1 MVRLNL
7 EGIWIDLNDQEFELK
22 WKHPIQN
29 SLKGENSTYST
40 DITCALTENNRL
52 AFDYKIFTSSSKTN
66 RYLYGVLYVNNT
78 AMRVRCYI
86 KGFSLTSVKFYLEQF
101 RQGTVSNLI
110 KDETNI
116 CDLYLTE
123 IQNQSKRD
131 VLYEVTNIPATPKY
145 PFAYVPGVD
154 LPDIFTRFFANGRPN
169 IYATNLIQEL
179 AAFYGVT
186 LNSVPTNYLIYSNQW
201 KCRTGI
207 ACKSSAYIQV
217 FDVITDN
224 QLLISVTTPQFNLYV
239 DLSSVIKSTSPFKV
253 FLKFQNIFYHGII
266 SEITA
271 PLIVDLYLKNTAT
284 NAETLIKSIIYT
296 PTSSVWDG
304 VVIESPI
311 VAAGDYILIVKNQ
324 SKVTFTCYSDSPTI
338 EAIVCY
344 TDLEKATE
352 KFSEYADFG
361 IAGYY
366 PCWQNLPP
374 VTAKTII
381 ETVALCAGKMVEYK
395 DDSIDFIDFDQVFNW
410 NNAIDVSDKL
420 ISMKEK
426 SFRFLNSNNA
436 TVSYSNGAVIAT
448 VLINDETL
456 PIGTNNVATID
467 ALRIQDDTAT
477 ERVTDKVVLQQLP
490 DGHFEIINK
499 LADIYTPVISPKVFE
514 ADFIYFAD
522 NKKPLLIRQFGGIFI
537 ALESIMTTK
546 NTITL
551 KLLKLR

>member
-101 RQGTVSNLI
+101 RQGAVSNLI

-154 LPDIFTRFFANGRPN
+154 LPDIFTRVLANDRPN

-186 LNSVPTNYLIYSNQW
+186 LNNAPTNYLVYSNQW

-207 ACKSSAYIQV
+207 AGKSSIV
-217 FDVITDN
+217 GGLFDVAHQTAAIIN
-224 QLLISVTTPQFNLYV
+224 SEVKCNIFAE
-239 DLSSVIKSTSPFKV
+239 SSTIKSVAPF
-253 FLKFQNIFYHGII
+253 NIFLHFNSVDFTGLYGET
-266 SEITA
+266 SR
-271 PLIVDLYLKNTAT
+271 LIVDLRNQETGLIYHVGEVNSDFGSDVS
-284 NAETLIKSIIYT
+284 NALL
-296 PTSSVWDG
+296 TSG
-304 VVIESPI
+304 I
-311 VAAGDYILIVKNQ
+311 VPAGNY
-324 SKVTFTCYSDSPTI
+324 TI
-338 EAIVCY
+338 EFTFNAQTIITDIDVEFLINY
-344 TDLEKATE
+344 TEIEKNSLE

-361 IAGYY
+361 VAGYY

-374 VTAKTII
+374 VTAKTLI
-381 ETVALCAGKMVEYK
+381 ETIALCAGKMVEYK
-395 DDSIDFIDFDQVFNW
+395 DNSIDFVDFDQVFDW
-410 NNAIDVSDKL
+410 SNAIDVSDKL

-436 TVSYSNGAVIAT
+436 TVSYSSGAVIAT

-467 ALRIQDDTAT
+467 ALRIQDDTGE
-477 ERVTDKVVLQQLP
+477 ERTTDKVVLQQTP

-514 ADFIYFAD
+514 ADFIYFSD

>member
-101 RQGTVSNLI
+101 RQGAVSNLI

-116 CDLYLTE
+116 CDIHLTE

-145 PFAYVPGVD
+145 PFSYVPGVD
-154 LPDIFTRFFANGRPN
+154 LPDIFTRVSANGRPN
-169 IYATNLIQEL
+169 IYAANLIQEL
-179 AAFYGVT
+179 AVFYGVT
-186 LNSVPTNYLIYSNQW
+186 LNNAPTNYLVYSNQW

-207 ACKSSAYIQV
+207 AAKANTTTQV
-217 FDVITDN
+217 FNTIGYN
-224 QLLISVTTPQFNLYV
+224 QILHGFSTPQFNLWFE
-239 DLSSVIKSTSPFKV
+239 LSTIKSIAPFKV
-253 FLKFQNIFYHGII
+253 FLKFQNIFYHGVI

-271 PLIVDLYLKNTAT
+271 PLIVDLYLKNVGT
-284 NAETLIKSIIYT
+284 NAETLIKSIVYT
-296 PTSSVWDG
+296 PTSSNWDG

-311 VAAGDYILIVKNQ
+311 VAAGDYILIAKNQ
-324 SKVTFTCYSDSPTI
+324 SKVTFACYSDAPTI

-344 TDLEKATE
+344 TDLEKTTE
-352 KFSEYADFG
+352 NFSEYADFG

-366 PCWQNLPP
+366 PCWQNLPS
-374 VTAKTII
+374 VTAKTLI
-381 ETVALCAGKMVEYK
+381 ETIALCAGKMVEYK
-395 DDSIDFIDFDQVFNW
+395 DDSIDFIDFDQVFDW
-410 NNAIDVSDKL
+410 HNAVDVSDKL

-426 SFRFLNSNNA
+426 SFRFLGSNNA
-436 TVSYSNGAVIAT
+436 TVSYSSGAVIAT

-456 PIGTNNVATID
+456 PIGTNNVAVID

-499 LADIYTPVISPKVFE
+499 LADIYTPVVNPKVFE

-522 NKKPLLIRQFGGIFI
+522 NKKPLLIRQFGGVFI

>member
-7 EGIWIDLNDQEFELK
+7 EGIWIDLNDQDFELK

-40 DITCALTENNRL
+40 DITCALTGNNRL

-101 RQGTVSNLI
+101 RQGAVSNLL

-123 IQNQSKRD
+123 IQNKSKRD

-154 LPDIFTRFFANGRPN
+154 LPDIFTRLSANDRPN

-186 LNSVPTNYLIYSNQW
+186 LNNAPTNYLVYSNQW

-207 ACKSSAYIQV
+207 AAKANITTQV
-217 FDVITDN
+217 FNTIGYN
-224 QLLISVTTPQFNLYV
+224 QILHGFSTPQFNLWFE
-239 DLSSVIKSTSPFKV
+239 LSTVKSVAPFKV
-253 FLKFQNIFYHGII
+253 FLKFQNIFYHGVI

-284 NAETLIKSIIYT
+284 NEETLIKSIVYT
-296 PTSSVWDG
+296 PTSSNWAG
-304 VVIESPI
+304 VVIESP
-311 VAAGDYILIVKNQ
+311 VVPAGDYILIAKNQ
-324 SKVTFTCYSDSPTI
+324 SKVTFTCYSDAPTI
-338 EAIVCY
+338 EAMICY
-344 TDLEKATE
+344 TNTEKATE

-361 IAGYY
+361 VAGYY

-374 VTAKTII
+374 VTAKTLI
-381 ETVALCAGKMVEYK
+381 ETVALCAGKMIEYK
-395 DDSIDFIDFDQVFNW
+395 DNSIDFIDFDQVFDW
-410 NNAIDVSDKL
+410 ANAIDVSDKL

-426 SFRFLNSNNA
+426 SFRFLDSNNA
-436 TVSYSNGAVIAT
+436 TVSYSSGAVIAT

-467 ALRIQDDTAT
+467 ALRIQDDTGE
-477 ERVTDKVVLQQLP
+477 ERTIDKVVLQQLP

-551 KLLKLR
+551 KLLKLK

>member
-101 RQGTVSNLI
+101 RQGAVSNLL
-110 KDETNI
+110 KDETSI
-116 CDLYLTE
+116 CDIYLTE

-154 LPDIFTRFFANGRPN
+154 LPDIFTRLSANDRPN

-179 AAFYGVT
+179 ASFYGVT
-186 LNSVPTNYLIYSNQW
+186 LNNAPTNYLVYSNQW

-207 ACKSSAYIQV
+207 AGKSSIVGGV
-217 FDVITDN
+217 FEATHQTVSIINSEVKYNIFAESNT
-224 QLLISVTTPQFNLYV
+224 
-239 DLSSVIKSTSPFKV
+239 IKSVAPF
-253 FLKFQNIFYHGII
+253 NIFLHFNSVSFTGVYGEM
-266 SEITA
+266 SR
-271 PLIVDLYLKNTAT
+271 LIVDLRNQETGLIYQVGEINSDFGLEVS
-284 NAETLIKSIIYT
+284 NALL
-296 PTSSVWDG
+296 TS
-304 VVIESPI
+304 VIAP
-311 VAAGDYILIVKNQ
+311 AGNY
-324 SKVTFTCYSDSPTI
+324 TI
-338 EAIVCY
+338 EFTFNAQTVLAGIDVEFLINY
-344 TDLEKATE
+344 TELEKNSLE

-361 IAGYY
+361 VAGYY
-366 PCWQNLPP
+366 PCWQNLPA
-374 VTAKTII
+374 VTAKTLIEII
-381 ETVALCAGKMVEYK
+381 ALCAGKMVEYK
-395 DDSIDFIDFDQVFNW
+395 DDSIDFIDFVKVFDW
-410 NNAIDVSDKL
+410 RNAIDVSDKL

-426 SFRFLNSNNA
+426 SFRFLDSNNA
-436 TVSYSNGAVIAT
+436 TVSYSSGAVIAT

-467 ALRIQDDTAT
+467 ALRIQDDTGE
-477 ERVTDKVVLQQLP
+477 ERTTDKVVLQETT
-490 DGHFEIINK
+490 DGHFDIIEK
-499 LADIYTPVISPKVFE
+499 LKDIYTPVINPKVFE
-514 ADFIYFAD
+514 ADFIYFSD

>member
-101 RQGTVSNLI
+101 RQGAVSNLL

-145 PFAYVPGVD
+145 TFAYVPGVD
-154 LPDIFTRFFANGRPN
+154 LPDIFTRLSANDRPN

-179 AAFYGVT
+179 AAFYGVA
-186 LNSVPTNYLIYSNQW
+186 LNNAPTNYLVYSNQW

-207 ACKSSAYIQV
+207 PISGTFSSLTYLNADDNLITIHSSMPKFNIYIES
-217 FDVITDN
+217 FKI
-224 QLLISVTTPQFNLYV
+224 ISE
-239 DLSSVIKSTSPFKV
+239 SPIKV
-253 FLKFQNIFYHGII
+253 FLKLREVIFTGIPI
-266 SEITA
+266 IDTKAKFYLMEIA
-271 PLIVDLYLKNTAT
+271 SG
-284 NAETLIKSIIYT
+284 IKYD
-296 PTSSVWDG
+296 VG
-304 VVIESPI
+304 VVN
-311 VAAGDYILIVKNQ
+311 YINGENQ
-324 SKVTFTCYSDSPTI
+324 SDILLQSDVIPKGSYYLRCEHNTSLIINTYASTPSL
-338 EAIVCY
+338 EAIICY
-344 TDLEKATE
+344 TGLEKATE
-352 KFSEYADFG
+352 NFSEYADFG
-361 IAGYY
+361 VAGYY
-366 PCWQNLPP
+366 PCWQNLPA
-374 VTAKTII
+374 VTAKTLI

-395 DDSIDFIDFDQVFNW
+395 DNSIDFIDFDQIFDW

-436 TVSYSNGAVIAT
+436 TVSYSSGAIIAT

-467 ALRIQDDTAT
+467 ALRIQDDTGE
-477 ERVTDKVVLQQLP
+477 ERTTDKVVLQQTP

-537 ALESIMTTK
+537 ALESVMTAK

>member
-101 RQGTVSNLI
+101 RQGAVSNLI

-145 PFAYVPGVD
+145 PFSYVPGAD
-154 LPDIFTRFFANGRPN
+154 LPDIFTRVSANGRPN
-169 IYATNLIQEL
+169 IYATNSIQEL
-179 AAFYGVT
+179 AVFYGVT
-186 LNSVPTNYLIYSNQW
+186 LNNAPTNYLVYSNQW

-207 ACKSSAYIQV
+207 AAKANTTTQV
-217 FDVITDN
+217 FNTIGYN
-224 QLLISVTTPQFNLYV
+224 QILHGFSTPQFNLWFE
-239 DLSSVIKSTSPFKV
+239 LSTIKSIAPFKV
-253 FLKFQNIFYHGII
+253 FLKFQNIFYHGVI

-271 PLIVDLYLKNTAT
+271 PLIVDLYLKNVGT
-284 NAETLIKSIIYT
+284 NAEILTKSIVYT
-296 PTSSVWDG
+296 PTSSNWAG

-311 VAAGDYILIVKNQ
+311 AAAGDYILIAKNQ
-324 SKVTFTCYSDSPTI
+324 SKVTFTCYSDAPTI
-338 EAIVCY
+338 EAIICY
-344 TDLEKATE
+344 TDLEKPTE
-352 KFSEYADFG
+352 NFSEYADFG
-361 IAGYY
+361 VAGYY
-366 PCWQNLPP
+366 PCWQNLPA
-374 VTAKTII
+374 VTAKTLI
-381 ETVALCAGKMVEYK
+381 ETIALCAGKMVEYK
-395 DDSIDFIDFDQVFNW
+395 DDSIDFIDFDQVFDW
-410 NNAIDVSDKL
+410 HDAVDVSDKL

-426 SFRFLNSNNA
+426 SFRFLGSNNA
-436 TVSYSNGAVIAT
+436 TVSYSSGAVIAT

-499 LADIYTPVISPKVFE
+499 LADIYTPVVNPKVFE

-522 NKKPLLIRQFGGIFI
+522 NKKPLLIRQFGGVFI

>member
-78 AMRVRCYI
+78 AVRVRCYI

-101 RQGTVSNLI
+101 RQGAVSNLL

-154 LPDIFTRFFANGRPN
+154 LPDIFTRVSANDRPN

-186 LNSVPTNYLIYSNQW
+186 LNNAPTNYLVYSNQW

-207 ACKSSAYIQV
+207 PTRSTFA
-217 FDVITDN
+217 
-224 QLLISVTTPQFNLYV
+224 
-239 DLSSVIKSTSPFKV
+239 STSYPSSGDHSLSLTEITPKFNIYIDTYKIVSTAPFKA
-253 FLKFQNIFYHGII
+253 FMKI
-266 SEITA
+266 SEIWFPGPAGDALPTMSA
-271 PLIVDLYLKNTAT
+271 DFYLKEMTSGLEYRVGTINYFFGENQNDVKLESAIVPAGTYYLRVLHNAAVAINTYSSAP
-284 NAETLIKSIIYT
+284 TL
-296 PTSSVWDG
+296 
-304 VVIESPI
+304 
-311 VAAGDYILIVKNQ
+311 
-324 SKVTFTCYSDSPTI
+324 
-338 EAIVCY
+338 EAIICY

-352 KFSEYADFG
+352 NFSEYADFG
-361 IAGYY
+361 VAGYY

-374 VTAKTII
+374 VTAKAII
-381 ETVALCAGKMVEYK
+381 ETIALCAGKMVEYK
-395 DDSIDFIDFDQVFNW
+395 DNSIDFIDFNQIFNW
-410 NNAIDVSDKL
+410 QNAIDVSDKL

-426 SFRFLNSNNA
+426 AFRFLNSNNA
-436 TVSYSNGAVIAT
+436 TVSYANGAVIAT

-456 PIGTNNVATID
+456 PIGTNNVAIID
-467 ALRIQDDTAT
+467 ALRIQDDTGE
-477 ERVTDKVVLQQLP
+477 ERTTDKVVLQETT

-514 ADFIYFAD
+514 ADFIYFSD

>member
-101 RQGTVSNLI
+101 RQGAVSNLL

-116 CDLYLTE
+116 CDIYLTE

-154 LPDIFTRFFANGRPN
+154 LPDIFTRVSANDRPN

-186 LNSVPTNYLIYSNQW
+186 LNNAPTNYLVYSNQW

-207 ACKSSAYIQV
+207 AAKANTTTQV
-217 FDVITDN
+217 FNTIGYN
-224 QLLISVTTPQFNLYV
+224 QILHGFSMPQFNLWFE
-239 DLSSVIKSTSPFKV
+239 LSTVKSVAPFKV
-253 FLKFQNIFYHGII
+253 FLKFQNIFYHGVI

-284 NAETLIKSIIYT
+284 NAETLIKSIVYT
-296 PTSSVWDG
+296 PTSSIWSG

-311 VAAGDYILIVKNQ
+311 VAAGDYILIAKNQ
-324 SKVTFTCYSDSPTI
+324 SKVTFTCYSDAPTI
-338 EAIVCY
+338 EAMICY
-344 TDLEKATE
+344 TGLEKATE
-352 KFSEYADFG
+352 NFSEYADFG

-374 VTAKTII
+374 VTAKTLI

-395 DDSIDFIDFDQVFNW
+395 DNSIDFIDFDQIFNW
-410 NNAIDVSDKL
+410 DNAIDVSDKL

-436 TVSYSNGAVIAT
+436 TVSYSSGAIIAT

-467 ALRIQDDTAT
+467 ALRIQDDTGE
-477 ERVTDKVVLQQLP
+477 ERTTDKVVLQQTP

-537 ALESIMTTK
+537 ALESVMTTK

>member
-101 RQGTVSNLI
+101 RQGAVSNLL

-131 VLYEVTNIPATPKY
+131 VFYEVTNIPATPKY

-154 LPDIFTRFFANGRPN
+154 LPDIFTRVSANDRPN

-186 LNSVPTNYLIYSNQW
+186 LNNAPTNYLVYSNQW
-201 KCRTGI
+201 RCRTGI
-207 ACKSSAYIQV
+207 AAKANTTTQV
-217 FDVITDN
+217 FNTIGYN
-224 QLLISVTTPQFNLYV
+224 QILHGFSMPQFNLWFE
-239 DLSSVIKSTSPFKV
+239 LSTAKSVAPFKV
-253 FLKFQNIFYHGII
+253 FLKFQNIFYHGVI

-271 PLIVDLYLKNTAT
+271 PLIVDLYLKNIGT
-284 NAETLIKSIIYT
+284 NVETLIKSITYT
-296 PTSSVWDG
+296 PTSSIWAG
-304 VVIESPI
+304 VVIESP
-311 VAAGDYILIVKNQ
+311 VVPAGDYILIAKNQ
-324 SKVTFTCYSDSPTI
+324 SKVTFTCYSDAPTI
-338 EAIVCY
+338 EAMICY

-352 KFSEYADFG
+352 NFSEYSDFG

-374 VTAKTII
+374 VTAKTLI
-381 ETVALCAGKMVEYK
+381 ETIALCAGKMVEYK
-395 DDSIDFIDFDQVFNW
+395 DNSIDFIDFDQIFDW
-410 NNAIDVSDKL
+410 SNAIDVSDNL

-426 SFRFLNSNNA
+426 SFRFLDSNNA
-436 TVSYSNGAVIAT
+436 TVSYSSGAVIAT

-467 ALRIQDDTAT
+467 ALRIQGDTGE
-477 ERVTDKVVLQQLP
+477 ERTTDKVVLQQLP

>member
-52 AFDYKIFTSSSKTN
+52 AFDYKIFTASSKTN

-101 RQGTVSNLI
+101 RQGTVSNLL
-110 KDETNI
+110 KDDTNI

-154 LPDIFTRFFANGRPN
+154 LPDIFTRVSANGRPN

-186 LNSVPTNYLIYSNQW
+186 LNNAPTNYLVYSNQW

-207 ACKSSAYIQV
+207 AAKANTTAQAFNTIGY
-217 FDVITDN
+217 N
-224 QLLISVTTPQFNLYV
+224 QILHGFSTPQFNLWFE
-239 DLSSVIKSTSPFKV
+239 LSTIKSVAPFKV
-253 FLKFQNIFYHGII
+253 FLKFQNIFYHGVI

-271 PLIVDLYLKNTAT
+271 PLIVDLYLKNITT
-284 NAETLIKSIIYT
+284 NVETLIKSITYT
-296 PTSSVWDG
+296 PTSSIWAG
-304 VVIESPI
+304 VIIESPI
-311 VAAGDYILIVKNQ
+311 VAAGDYILIARNQ
-324 SKVTFTCYSDSPTI
+324 SKVTFACYSDAPTI
-338 EAIVCY
+338 EAMICY
-344 TDLEKATE
+344 TNLEKATE
-352 KFSEYADFG
+352 NFSEYADFG
-361 IAGYY
+361 VAGYY
-366 PCWQNLPP
+366 PCWQNLPA
-374 VTAKTII
+374 VTAKVLI
-381 ETVALCAGKMVEYK
+381 ETIALCAGKMVEYK
-395 DDSIDFIDFDQVFNW
+395 DDSIDFIDFDQIFDW
-410 NNAIDVSDKL
+410 NNAIDVSDRL

-426 SFRFLNSNNA
+426 SFRFLDSNNA
-436 TVSYSNGAVIAT
+436 TVSYAGGAVIAT

-467 ALRIQDDTAT
+467 AVRIQDDTGV
-477 ERVTDKVVLQQLP
+477 ERNTDKVVLQQTP

-499 LADIYTPVISPKVFE
+499 LADIYTPVINPKVFE

-537 ALESIMTTK
+537 ALESVMTTK
-546 NTITL
+546 STITL

>member
-66 RYLYGVLYVNNT
+66 RYLYGVLYVNDT

-101 RQGTVSNLI
+101 IQGAVSNLL

-154 LPDIFTRFFANGRPN
+154 LPDIFTRLSANDRPN

-186 LNSVPTNYLIYSNQW
+186 LNNAPTNYLVYSNQW
-201 KCRTGI
+201 KCRSGI
-207 ACKSSAYIQV
+207 AAKAKTTTQV
-217 FDVITDN
+217 FNTIGCN
-224 QLLISVTTPQFNLYV
+224 QILHGFSTPQFNLWFE
-239 DLSSVIKSTSPFKV
+239 LSTVKSVAPFKI
-253 FLKFQNIFYHGII
+253 FLKFQNIFYHGVI

-271 PLIVDLYLKNTAT
+271 PLIVYLYLKNTAT
-284 NAETLIKSIIYT
+284 NAETLIKSITYT
-296 PTSSVWDG
+296 PTSSTWAG
-304 VVIESPI
+304 VVIESP
-311 VAAGDYILIVKNQ
+311 VVPAGDYILIAKNQ
-324 SKVTFTCYSDSPTI
+324 SKVTFTCYSDVPTI
-338 EAIVCY
+338 EAMICY
-344 TDLEKATE
+344 TNSEKETE

-361 IAGYY
+361 VAGYY
-366 PCWQNLPP
+366 PCWQNLPD
-374 VTAKTII
+374 VTAKTLI

-395 DDSIDFIDFDQVFNW
+395 DNSIDFIDFDQIFDW

-436 TVSYSNGAVIAT
+436 TVGYSNGAVIAT

-467 ALRIQDDTAT
+467 ALRIQDDTGE
-477 ERVTDKVVLQQLP
+477 ERTTDKVVLQQLP

-499 LADIYTPVISPKVFE
+499 LADIYTPVINPKVFE
-514 ADFIYFAD
+514 ADFIYFSD

-537 ALESIMTTK
+537 ALESVMTTK

>member
-78 AMRVRCYI
+78 AIRVRCYI

-101 RQGTVSNLI
+101 RQGTVSKLL

-131 VLYEVTNIPATPKY
+131 ILYEVTNIPATTKY
-145 PFAYVPGVD
+145 PFSYVPGID
-154 LPDIFTRFFANGRPN
+154 LPDIFTRVSANDRPN

-179 AAFYGVT
+179 AVSYGVT
-186 LNSVPTNYLIYSNQW
+186 LNNAPTNYLVYSNQW

-207 ACKSSAYIQV
+207 PTRSTFASTSYPSAGDHSISLAEITPKFNIYIDTYKIV
-217 FDVITDN
+217 SI
-224 QLLISVTTPQFNLYV
+224 
-239 DLSSVIKSTSPFKV
+239 SPFKA
-253 FLKFQNIFYHGII
+253 FMKI
-266 SEITA
+266 SEIWFPGAAEDALPTMSA
-271 PLIVDLYLKNTAT
+271 DFYLKEMTSGLEYRIGTINYFFGESQNDVKLESAIVPAGTYYLRVLHNAAVAVNTYSSAP
-284 NAETLIKSIIYT
+284 TL
-296 PTSSVWDG
+296 
-304 VVIESPI
+304 
-311 VAAGDYILIVKNQ
+311 
-324 SKVTFTCYSDSPTI
+324 
-338 EAIVCY
+338 EAIICY
-344 TDLEKATE
+344 TNLEKAAE
-352 KFSEYADFG
+352 KFSEYTDFG
-361 IAGYY
+361 VAGYY

-374 VTAKTII
+374 VTAKTLI
-381 ETVALCAGKMVEYK
+381 ETIALCAGKMVEYK
-395 DDSIDFIDFDQVFNW
+395 DDSIDFIDFDKIFDW

-436 TVSYSNGAVIAT
+436 TVSYSSGAIIAT
-448 VLINDETL
+448 ALINDETL

-467 ALRIQDDTAT
+467 AVRIQDDIAT
-477 ERVTDKVVLQQLP
+477 ERVTDKVVLQQLS

-514 ADFIYFAD
+514 ADFIYFSD

>member
-101 RQGTVSNLI
+101 RQGAVSNLL

-116 CDLYLTE
+116 CDIYLTE

-154 LPDIFTRFFANGRPN
+154 LPDIFTRVSANDRPN

-186 LNSVPTNYLIYSNQW
+186 LNNAPTNYLVYSNQW

-207 ACKSSAYIQV
+207 AGKSSIVDGLFEAVPQTACI
-217 FDVITDN
+217 IN
-224 QLLISVTTPQFNLYV
+224 SVVKYNIFAESNT
-239 DLSSVIKSTSPFKV
+239 IKSVAPF
-253 FLKFQNIFYHGII
+253 NIFLHFNSVSFTGVYGEM
-266 SEITA
+266 SR
-271 PLIVDLYLKNTAT
+271 LIVDLRNQ
-284 NAETLIKSIIYT
+284 ETGLIYQVGEINSDFGSDVSNVLL
-296 PTSSVWDG
+296 TS
-304 VVIESPI
+304 VIVP
-311 VAAGDYILIVKNQ
+311 AGNY
-324 SKVTFTCYSDSPTI
+324 TI
-338 EAIVCY
+338 EFTLNAQTIITDIDVEFLINY
-344 TDLEKATE
+344 TEIEKNSLE

-361 IAGYY
+361 VAGYY
-366 PCWQNLPP
+366 PCWQNLPS
-374 VTAKTII
+374 VTAKTLI

-395 DDSIDFIDFDQVFNW
+395 DNSIDFVDFDQIFNW

-426 SFRFLNSNNA
+426 SFRFLDSNNA
-436 TVSYSNGAVIAT
+436 TVSYSSGAVIAT

-467 ALRIQDDTAT
+467 ALRIQDDTGE
-477 ERVTDKVVLQQLP
+477 ERTTDKVVLQQLP

-522 NKKPLLIRQFGGIFI
+522 NKKPLLISQFGGIFI
-537 ALESIMTTK
+537 ALESVMTTK

>member
-101 RQGTVSNLI
+101 RQGAVSNLL

-154 LPDIFTRFFANGRPN
+154 LPDIFTRVSANGRPN

-179 AAFYGVT
+179 AAFYGVA
-186 LNSVPTNYLIYSNQW
+186 LNNAPTNYLVYSNQW

-207 ACKSSAYIQV
+207 AGKSSIV
-217 FDVITDN
+217 GGLFDVAHQTAAIIN
-224 QLLISVTTPQFNLYV
+224 SEVKYNIFAE
-239 DLSSVIKSTSPFKV
+239 SSTIKSVAPF
-253 FLKFQNIFYHGII
+253 NIFLHFNSVDFTGLYGET
-266 SEITA
+266 SR
-271 PLIVDLYLKNTAT
+271 LIVDLRNQETGLIYQVGEVNSDFGSDVS
-284 NAETLIKSIIYT
+284 NALL
-296 PTSSVWDG
+296 TSG
-304 VVIESPI
+304 I
-311 VAAGDYILIVKNQ
+311 VPAGNY
-324 SKVTFTCYSDSPTI
+324 TI
-338 EAIVCY
+338 EFTFNAQTIITDIDVEFLINY
-344 TDLEKATE
+344 TEIEKNSLE

-361 IAGYY
+361 VAGYY
-366 PCWQNLPP
+366 PCWQNLPA
-374 VTAKTII
+374 VTAKTLI
-381 ETVALCAGKMVEYK
+381 ETIALCAGKMVEYK
-395 DDSIDFIDFDQVFNW
+395 DDSIDFIDFAKIFDW

-426 SFRFLNSNNA
+426 SFRFLDSNNA
-436 TVSYSNGAVIAT
+436 TVSYLSGAVIAT

-467 ALRIQDDTAT
+467 ALRIQDDTGE
-477 ERVTDKVVLQQLP
+477 ERTTDKVVLQQLP

-499 LADIYTPVISPKVFE
+499 LADIYTPVINPKVFE

-522 NKKPLLIRQFGGIFI
+522 NKKPLLIRQFGGVFI